1 MSGKVYADYC
11 DNSCILREHRVSF
24 VAVSLHPNHFHYC
37 IRLHPAR
44 WNNISLLNQ
53 QSFQDD
59 FVRGFVFLSS
69 RLLEVITV
77 ERGGRWCLIVDA
89 EIVGSWLLL
98 LLLQLRHRLAPT
110 ASVSDEWI
118 VFRPSFWCR
127 RRRRTATCT
136 GEVDAPGH
144 ATVQPEPS
152 VSLYTRDVVV
162 PSSGPSIL
170 TSLYSAKGSARSWHV
185 RRVSEGQLPLIRKR
199 TKNYGWITEYYNI
212 SKVHVHK
219 TYTIQRIS
227 KTISQ
232 IGEYM

>member
-1 MSGKVYADYC
+1 M
-11 DNSCILREHRVSF
+11 
-24 VAVSLHPNHFHYC
+24 
-37 IRLHPAR
+37 
-44 WNNISLLNQ
+44 
-53 QSFQDD
+53 
-59 FVRGFVFLSS
+59 FLSS

-77 ERGGRWCLIVDA
+77 STGRWCLIVDA

-110 ASVSDEWI
+110 TSVSDEWI

-212 SKVHVHK
+212 SKVHGEHIQYRESLKQYRKSVNICK
-219 TYTIQRIS
+219 KIIDSSKIVLKEWRTIIIIVIIIIS
-227 KTISQ
+227 SGIRLQKCRDLEIRVTAHSRSLKVLKVAPFDRMCMVS
-232 IGEYM
+232 Y